1 MDKKDILL
9 AYFTMVKIIHIVR
22 GNFSPY
28 SLNGVYK
35 VVDSISCELGIMMGV
50 GNVCVCSVSPS
61 HCEDIYVPEKYQ
73 HVQFS
78 EHPLKFFLNKD
89 FRHFLL
95 TQPKDTI
102 FHFHSVFIP
111 WFLPAVRLLKTNGC
125 QRVVLTPHGQ
135 YVDEAMRR
143 SLKKRIFFHFFDRQ
157 VIKLVD
163 AVQVIG
169 HTEINH
175 YITSNACEYHVI
187 PNGGPSCHTITS
199 LLERQL
205 VFGYLGRMEIAQKG
219 LDVLVRAFA
228 FYRKQ
233 GGKGILQIGGA
244 GNDQEILEKL
254 TQEMGVSSSV
264 CFIGKVFGK
273 DKLQFLQKCAWF
285 VHPSRWDVLPTACL
299 EAASCGVPLI
309 VSHETNLDIYLK
321 KYDAGI
327 VMASDDRPIQALA
340 TCLVDAEKIFENQLR
355 YAEFC
360 EQTQKMLQEELNWKC
375 IASMDVKLLYKL

>member
-1 MDKKDILL
+1 
-9 AYFTMVKIIHIVR
+9 MVKIIHIVR

-35 VVDSISCELGIMMGV
+35 VVDSISCELGNMMGV
-50 GNVCVCSVSPS
+50 ENVCVCSVSPKHS
-61 HCEDIYVPEKYQ
+61 EDIYVPEKYQ
-73 HVQFS
+73 HVQFR
-78 EHPLKFFLNKD
+78 EHPLKFFLCKD

-95 TQPKDTI
+95 SQPKDTI

-111 WFLPAVRLLKTNGC
+111 WFFPAVRLLKKIGY

-175 YITSNACEYHVI
+175 YITSNAREYHLI

-199 LLERQL
+199 LLERPL

-219 LDVLVRAFA
+219 LDVLLRAFA
-228 FYRKQ
+228 FYLKQ

-244 GNDQEILEKL
+244 GIGKENLMRL
-254 TQEMGVSSSV
+254 CQEMEISSSV
-264 CFIGKVFGK
+264 CFRDKVFGE
-273 DKLQFLQKCAWF
+273 DKQRFLQECAWF

-309 VSHETNLDIYLK
+309 VSRETNLDMYLK

-340 TCLVDAEKIFENQLR
+340 TCFFATEKIFENPPR
-355 YAEFC
+355 YAEYC
-360 EQTQKMLQEELNWKC
+360 GQTQKMLQEELNWQH
-375 IASMDVKLLYKL
+375 IASMDVKWLYKL